1 MCEKENMSVLLCLL
15 NPKRFA
21 TSQKLS
27 LVDKAQIPSKSWFL
41 MGSPSLI
48 KVLDKAGPII

>member
-27 LVDKAQIPSKSWFL
+27 LVDKAQIPNKSWFL